1 MGREAARFFRICGYV
16 FAGMAA
22 TLFLLVWTSTWAP
35 AQRFDVAGILFLLQ
49 NAGYF
54 FALGF
59 AAIFVSAAIG
69 CWLMAIRCRW
79 M

>member
-1 MGREAARFFRICGYV
+1 VGREAARLFRIFGYI
-16 FAGMAA
+16 FAAMAA
-22 TLFLLVWTSTWAP
+22 TLVLLVWTSTWAP
-35 AQRFDVAGILFLLQ
+35 AQRFDMSGLLFLLQ
-49 NAGYF
+49 NVGFF

-59 AAIFVSAAIG
+59 AAIFASAAIG